1 LEQELYKLDFK
12 TWLHENGTSA
22 AYTTAASVE
31 AVPNRLFG
39 PSSIPGGF
47 QQPIKN
53 YRNCG
58 LAGCLKKQV
67 HTREKF
73 FN

>member
-12 TWLHENGTSA
+12 IWLHENGTSA
-22 AYTTAASVE
+22 SSIA

-39 PSSIPGGF
+39 PPSIPGGF

>member
-1 LEQELYKLDFK
+1 LEQELCKLDFK

-22 AYTTAASVE
+22 VSVE

>member
-1 LEQELYKLDFK
+1 MEQELCKLDFK
-12 TWLHENGTSA
+12 TWLHENGTS
-22 AYTTAASVE
+22 AASVE